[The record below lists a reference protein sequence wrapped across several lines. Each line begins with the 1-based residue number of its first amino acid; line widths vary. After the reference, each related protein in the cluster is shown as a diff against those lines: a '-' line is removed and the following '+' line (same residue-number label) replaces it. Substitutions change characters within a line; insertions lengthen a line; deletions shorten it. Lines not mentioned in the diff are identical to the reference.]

1 MNNLSMVRNPH
12 TLGMSMVI
20 RLSSKF
26 IQGVECSST
35 IKDLANMTVGKV
47 TSLSRL
53 ELMRRIVLSK
63 IQSLCLCLSL
73 QSSSVIKKISL
84 GNKLLN
90 VLSPNAVIKV
100 IRKEIS

>member
-1 MNNLSMVRNPH
+1 MNNLSTVRNPH
-12 TLGMSMVI
+12 TFGMSMVI

-35 IKDLANMTVGKV
+35 IKDLVNMTVGKV

-53 ELMRRIVLSK
+53 ELMRKTVL
-63 IQSLCLCLSL
+63 
-73 QSSSVIKKISL
+73 SL
-84 GNKLLN
+84 GNKLQN